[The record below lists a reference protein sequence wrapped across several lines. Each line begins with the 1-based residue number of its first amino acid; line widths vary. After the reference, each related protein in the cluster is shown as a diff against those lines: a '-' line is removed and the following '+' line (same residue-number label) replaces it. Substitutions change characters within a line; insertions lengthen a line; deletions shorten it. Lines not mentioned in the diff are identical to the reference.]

1 MLQQLVA
8 GRTLALAA
16 LLPRSLPRHSQL
28 AATRLRSLTMDASYD
43 LSTIRAE
50 LASGEA
56 QLFDVRE
63 PEEAAAG
70 QLKDASLV
78 PLSALQEGTRPACDR
93 SAPPRRARPRIC
105 PAPSAIRSPTDDS
118 AALAGAS

>member
-16 LLPRSLPRHSQL
+16 LLPRSLPRHSPL

-56 QLFDVRE
+56 QLNAKLAKAEEKCAEQTEKAKKFD
-63 PEEAAAG
+63 
-70 QLKDASLV
+70 QMQKMF
-78 PLSALQEGTRPACDR
+78 
-93 SAPPRRARPRIC
+93 
-105 PAPSAIRSPTDDS
+105 APSK
-118 AALAGAS
+118 

>member
-1 MLQQLVA
+1 MLSTAITTL
-8 GRTLALAA
+8 GLMRTGLMRGPAMPAALAVRSMSAGFA
-16 LLPRSLPRHSQL
+16 LPEHLE
-28 AATRLRSLTMDASYD
+28 TMKE
-43 LSTIRAE
+43 E

-70 QLKDASLV
+70 QLKDAALV
-78 PLSALQEGTRPACDR
+78 PLSALQEGARPSCDR
-93 SAPPRRARPRIC
+93 SAPPRRARPRTR
-105 PAPSAIRSPTDDS
+105 PVPSAIRSPTDGS